1 MIDSILTS
9 IKKNLG
15 VAEAYT
21 AFDDD
26 ITLYINSAFADL
38 LTLGAID
45 EPGFRITDAAQEW
58 SAVIPD
64 DDPGF
69 DSMKQYVTIS
79 VKLIWDPPQTSFA
92 IASLEKQ
99 LDGIGWR
106 LKLRK
111 EELAWKALHPDAS

>member
-15 VAEAYT
+15 VAAAYT

-26 ITLYINSAFADL
+26 LVLYINSAFSDL
-38 LTLGAID
+38 LQLGAID
-45 EPGFRITDAAQEW
+45 EPGFRIAGSEETWD
-58 SAVIPD
+58 AVIPD
-64 DDPGF
+64 DVFGL
-69 DSMKQYVTIS
+69 DSMKNFVTIA

-99 LDGIGWR
+99 KDEIGWR
-106 LKLRK
+106 LRTRK
-111 EELAWKALHPDAS
+111 EELAWRATHPPAS